1 MQERRV
7 LIDVTFYTHSEF
19 LVAVEKRNTN
29 FPKTHY
35 MFDIILVT
43 LGKFNL
49 DKHSTHNY
57 KDTVK
62 ESCKDTLILV
72 NSKLIFNICLC
83 VFGM

>member
-19 LVAVEKRNTN
+19 FVAVEKRNTN

-43 LGKFNL
+43 LGKFIL
-49 DKHSTHNY
+49 DKHSTCIHNY
-57 KDTVK
+57 KDTSFHFSV
-62 ESCKDTLILV
+62 SIR
-72 NSKLIFNICLC
+72 
-83 VFGM
+83 